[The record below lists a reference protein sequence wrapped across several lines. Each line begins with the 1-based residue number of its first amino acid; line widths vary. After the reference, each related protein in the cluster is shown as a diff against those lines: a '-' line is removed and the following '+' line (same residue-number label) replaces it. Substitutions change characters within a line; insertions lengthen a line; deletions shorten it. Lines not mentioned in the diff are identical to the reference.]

1 MKYLRQLLEADEGK
15 PGRPQAGRLDRAALD
30 LATIQFPDLE
40 PEPFLDQLNELASR
54 LGDRLR
60 NFNDG
65 RDFVETAQRYLFGEL
80 GFHGVQG
87 GEDNFFDA
95 RNSCL
100 NQVLERRT
108 GIPITLSVMYMEIAR
123 RLQMPVF
130 GIGLP
135 RHFVLQFDDG
145 NYSTFIDPFHGGR
158 TITARDCF
166 RLAEAPVADLALLR
180 RVSKKQIAMRM
191 IQNLHRVYVRARDF
205 KRAVATLDLM
215 IAGAPETA
223 PWYKYRAAL
232 EVEIHRWQ
240 AARRD
245 FEKYLAMEPE
255 AEDRDEILN
264 HIHTVQRMISRVN

>member
-1 MKYLRQLLEADEGK
+1 VLHLRQLLEDEA
-15 PGRPQAGRLDRAALD
+15 RPGRLDRAALD
-30 LATIQFPDLE
+30 LATIHFPDLN
-40 PEPFLDQLNELASR
+40 PEPVLDQLNELASR

-65 RDFVETAQRYLFGEL
+65 RDFVETAQRFLFGEL
-80 GFHGVQG
+80 GFHGN
-87 GEDNFFDA
+87 EENFFDP

-108 GIPITLSVMYMEIAR
+108 GLPITLSVMYMEIAR

-145 NYSTFIDPFHGGR
+145 NYSAYIDPFNGGR
-158 TITARDCF
+158 VITARECF
-166 RLAEAPVADLALLR
+166 ALAGGVADISVLQ
-180 RVSKKQIAMRM
+180 RVSKKQIVVRM
-191 IQNLHRVYVRARDF
+191 LQNLHRVYVRSKDF
-205 KRAVATLDLM
+205 ERAVATLDLM

-223 PWYKYRAAL
+223 EWYHARAVL
-232 EVEIHRWQ
+232 LMEIERWQ

-245 FEKYLAMEPE
+245 FERYLSMSPDA
-255 AEDRDEILN
+255 ADRELV
-264 HIHTVQRMISRVN
+264 VQQVHWLSRMN